1 MPCQAWCF
9 QLPCSW
15 SCWRWFKPWKQV
27 PLFVFPLNLQ
37 LYEVIPLQTQ
47 PQSQEGTQ
55 ASSTQ
60 VEVLLLA
67 TQLGQ
72 NFREE
77 PFPNSTQSTD
87 GTVNKSSCWTPALH
101 SDPNSQL
108 SACLGRGHMPV
119 FFLCCSLLEL
129 KTFSR
134 RTGFLKRLL
143 TKAPASGSSQLPP
156 ASARRRC
163 FLLLKNESLFLPLTL
178 LFVYRRWS
186 VSSPFPSFIPHL
198 QHGAGV

>member
-1 MPCQAWCF
+1 MKWSLCRPNPKARRGHRPA
-9 QLPCSW
+9 LLKYKSCSW
-15 SCWRWFKPWKQV
+15 PHSWDRTSGKNPSQIQRNPRTGPWTKARV
-27 PLFVFPLNLQ
+27 GHLH
-37 LYEVIPLQTQ
+37 YTAIQT
-47 PQSQEGTQ
+47 P
-55 ASSTQ
+55 
-60 VEVLLLA
+60 
-67 TQLGQ
+67 
-72 NFREE
+72 NFL
-77 PFPNSTQSTD
+77 PVW
-87 GTVNKSSCWTPALH
+87 G
-101 SDPNSQL
+101 
-108 SACLGRGHMPV
+108 GGHMSV

-143 TKAPASGSSQLPP
+143 TKAPASASGSSQLPP